1 MRTTRSLS
9 ITLPHDMAEMVRA
22 KVSSGQYATESEVVR
37 DGLRILATRDSIVE
51 KWLREEVAQ
60 TFDAVE
66 ADPAGTTASA
76 AETWRQLQ
84 AHMDAK
90 ADDAASGK

>member
-51 KWLREEVAQ
+51 KWLREEVAM

-90 ADDAASGK
+90 AGNAASGK